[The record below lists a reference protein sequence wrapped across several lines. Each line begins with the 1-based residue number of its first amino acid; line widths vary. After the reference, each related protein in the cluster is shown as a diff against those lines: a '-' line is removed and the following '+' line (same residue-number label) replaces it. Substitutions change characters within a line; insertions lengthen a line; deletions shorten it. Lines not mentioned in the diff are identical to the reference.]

1 MTSSSD
7 SAGSAQPAD
16 LREKAKPTSP
26 VREFTLRAVILGGI
40 ITLIFTAANV
50 YLGLRV
56 GLTFATSIPAAV
68 ISMAILRNFKD
79 HSIQENNIVQT
90 IASAAGTLSAII
102 FVLPGLIMVGWWQG
116 FPYWTTA
123 AVCAIGG
130 ILGVM
135 FSIPLRRALVT
146 GSDLPFPEG
155 VAAAEVLKV
164 GDTQGE
170 QNAQVANAANAA
182 NAAAPAGTNPGNTPG
197 AYTAGTNP
205 GSTPAADTAGTT
217 GAGTVI
223 AESAGDGTG
232 RTSNASNTLNT
243 SSTSTDAH
251 EENKQGLRMIIVG
264 ALASAAMAILGAMKV
279 AATEIATF
287 FRVGSGGTMIGG
299 SLSLALIGVGHLV
312 GLSVGIAM
320 IIGLA
325 ISYGVLLPLRTSG
338 LIPAEGDISDIVSS
352 TFASD
357 VRFIGAGAMAI
368 AAVWTLLKIIGPIIK
383 GIKDSMASSRAR
395 NAGQQV
401 ALTEKDIPFPVVA
414 SVTLASMIPV
424 GVLLWLFVKDSAIT
438 HHMTGLIIL
447 SIVYTLLVGLIVA
460 SICGYMAGLIGAS
473 NSPISGVGIIVVLS
487 AALLIKVVVGGEADA
502 DALVAYTLFTAAVVF
517 GIATISND
525 NLQDLKTGQ
534 LVGATPWKQQVAL
547 VFGVIFGSI
556 VIPPILELMLKGF
569 GFAGAPGAGADAL
582 PAPQAALLSS
592 VAKGI
597 FGNSLDWGLIGL
609 GAAIGA
615 VVILI
620 NEVLSKTGKFS
631 LPPLAVGMGM
641 YLPASLTLVIPIG
654 ALLGYLYNKWA
665 DKQANAERTKR
676 MGVLMATGLIV
687 GESLFGVL
695 NAGIIAA
702 TSDSSALAVVGEDFE
717 KTAQWI
723 GLALFVVLV
732 GMVYNYLKKS
742 QAKTG
747 VKTTAK

>member
-1 MTSSSD
+1 M
-7 SAGSAQPAD
+7 
-16 LREKAKPTSP
+16 RTSP
-26 VREFTLRAVILGGI
+26 VREFTLRAIILGGI

-68 ISMAILRNFKD
+68 ISMAILRNFKN
-79 HSIQENNIVQT
+79 HTIQENNIVQT

-130 ILGVM
+130 TLGVM

-164 GDTQGE
+164 GDTH
-170 QNAQVANAANAA
+170 
-182 NAAAPAGTNPGNTPG
+182 PDLST
-197 AYTAGTNP
+197 
-205 GSTPAADTAGTT
+205 GSTTGTSDLSDSDATPASTSSDPAVGATPSAADA
-217 GAGTVI
+217 
-223 AESAGDGTG
+223 
-232 RTSNASNTLNT
+232 N
-243 SSTSTDAH
+243 

-264 ALASAAMAILGAMKV
+264 AFASAGMAILGAMKL
-279 AATEIATF
+279 AATEISTF
-287 FRVGSGGTMIGG
+287 FRVGSGGTMVGG

-312 GLSVGIAM
+312 GLSVGISM
-320 IIGLA
+320 IIGLI
-325 ISYGVLLPLRTSG
+325 ISYGVLLPMHTSG
-338 LIPAEGDISDIVSS
+338 LLPAEGDISDVVSS
-352 TFASD
+352 TFATD

-383 GIKDSMASSRAR
+383 GIKESLASSRAR
-395 NAGQQV
+395 QAGETV

-414 SVTLASMIPV
+414 GVTLGSMIPV
-424 GVLLWLFVKDSAIT
+424 GILLWLFVKDSAIT
-438 HHMTGLIIL
+438 HHMSGLIIL

-487 AALLIKVVVGGEADA
+487 AALLIKVVVGGDADA

-534 LVGATPWKQQVAL
+534 LVRATPWKQQLAL

-615 VVILI
+615 VVIVI
-620 NEVLSKTGKFS
+620 NEILSKTGKFS

-654 ALLGYLYNKWA
+654 AALGYFYNKWA
-665 DKQANAERTKR
+665 DKQANPERSKR

-695 NAGIIAA
+695 NAAIIAA
-702 TSDSSALAVVGEDFE
+702 TSNGDALAVVGEEFE
-717 KTAQWI
+717 KTAQWM
-723 GLALFVVLV
+723 GLALFIVLTAV
-732 GMVYNYLKKS
+732 VYNYVKKRQALKS
-742 QAKTG
+742 
-747 VKTTAK
+747 